1 MNRLVGLYKSFKGKD
16 LLIQFL
22 KTGFLHKA
30 FLQIIVTGLSNKGLE
45 IFRLSAN
52 KHLYSYLKR
61 RYYHCLREEIDVE
74 NLVQETSNKVWVCWF
89 QGIDNNT
96 PTVVKRCIQSM
107 YDNLKN
113 EEVILLTDENYSN
126 YVSLPDFIMKKY
138 RDGIITKTHLTDI
151 LRLELLIKYGGIWID
166 STVLCTGEIPDYIT
180 KSDLFLFQNLKP
192 GRDGDAVALSSWFIA
207 AKTNNKVLMATRKLM
222 YDYWKKNNTLIN
234 YFLIHNFLRMSLE
247 RFPDEED
254 KLIKFPNS
262 TPHILLLDM
271 FKPYDKHKWNVIK
284 TMTPVHKLAYKRSP
298 EEMALKGT
306 YYDVIINQGMVNI

>member
-1 MNRLVGLYKSFKGKD
+1 MSRIYNLFNRFGGKK
-16 LLIQFL
+16 LLL
-22 KTGFLHKA
+22 EYTRTGFLFKSI
-30 FLQIIVTGLSNKGLE
+30 FQIFASGLSDKGLE
-45 IFRLSAN
+45 IFRLSAQRQ
-52 KHLYSYLKR
+52 LYNYLKKN
-61 RYYHCLREEIDVE
+61 YFQFLIEYKIHD
-74 NLVQETSNKVWVCWF
+74 NLDHKTSNYVWVCWF

-107 YDNLKN
+107 YDNLKQ
-113 EEVILLTDENYSN
+113 EEIILLTDENFPN

-138 RDGIITKTHLTDI
+138 KDGIITKTHMTDI

-166 STVLCTGEIPDYIT
+166 STVLCTGEIPGYIQD
-180 KSDLFLFQNLKP
+180 SDLFIYQNLKP

-207 AKTNNKVLMATRKLM
+207 AKTNNKVLMATQKLM
-222 YDYWKKNNTLIN
+222 YEYWKKNNTLID

-271 FKPYDKHKWNVIK
+271 FKPFDRNKWDVIK
-284 TMTPVHKLAYKRSP
+284 SMTPIHKLAYKRTE
-298 EEMALKGT
+298 EEMSRKGT
-306 YYDVIINQGMVNI
+306 YYDYIINQGII

>member
-1 MNRLVGLYKSFKGKD
+1 MSRIYNLFNRFDGKK
-16 LLIQFL
+16 LLL
-22 KTGFLHKA
+22 EYTRTGFLFKSI
-30 FLQIIVTGLSNKGLE
+30 FQIFASGLSDKGLE
-45 IFRLSAN
+45 IFRLSAQRQ
-52 KHLYSYLKR
+52 LYNYLKKN
-61 RYYHCLREEIDVE
+61 YFQFLIEYKIHD
-74 NLVQETSNKVWVCWF
+74 NLDHKTSNYVWVCWF

-107 YDNLKN
+107 YDNLKQ
-113 EEVILLTDENYSN
+113 EEIILLTDENFPN

-138 RDGIITKTHLTDI
+138 KDGIITKTHMTDI

-166 STVLCTGEIPDYIT
+166 STVLCTGEIPGYIQD
-180 KSDLFLFQNLKP
+180 SDLFIYQNLKP

-207 AKTNNKVLMATRKLM
+207 AKTNNKVLMATQKLM
-222 YDYWKKNNTLIN
+222 YEYWKKNNTLID

-271 FKPYDKHKWNVIK
+271 FKPFDRNKWDVIK
-284 TMTPVHKLAYKRSP
+284 SMTPIHKLAYKRTE
-298 EEMALKGT
+298 EEMSRKGT
-306 YYDVIINQGMVNI
+306 YYDYIINQGII